1 MLEKRVESVWWV
13 LRVAFVVVPIVAGLD
28 KFVGLLADWPGYLSP
43 LARQLIPIDP
53 AAFMKVVGIVEVAAG
68 VLVLRDSRLGGY
80 VVAAWLAAIALNLVA
95 SGRWFDVAVRDLV
108 MAASAY
114 CLARL
119 SEARERASVPERSPA
134 SAGAPAPARA

>member
-1 MLEKRVESVWWV
+1 MLEKRVEAVWWV
-13 LRVAFVVVPIVAGLD
+13 LRVVFVVVPIVAGLD

-53 AAFMKVVGIVEVAAG
+53 AAFMQVVGIVEIAAG
-68 VLVLRDSRLGGY
+68 VLVLRDPRLGGY
-80 VVAAWLAAIALNLVA
+80 VVAAWLVAIALNLIA

-108 MAASAY
+108 MAVSAY

-119 SEARERASVPERSPA
+119 SEAREKASAPERTPA
-134 SAGAPAPARA
+134 NAGAPAPARA